1 MAWKSRA
8 FAYFGYQKLSVH
20 AQPCHANLD
29 IGDSG
34 EILNIESLVSAN
46 GKATLTVLTAF
57 GFEK

>member
-20 AQPCHANLD
+20 AQPCHANLG
-29 IGDSG
+29 IG